1 MAITGHFIDDAWNLQ
16 SRIIRF
22 IYVPSPHTTDVIC
35 DALIDCM
42 MDWNLDTKLSTLT
55 LDNCSTNDSMVSMIL
70 SKLPRDKL
78 MLHGTYLHMRCCAHI
93 LNLVVKDG
101 LEVIGEA
108 IEKIHDSVSFW
119 SATPK
124 RVEKFEATLR
134 QLKIPFS
141 KKLVL
146 DCKTRWNS
154 TFLMLQVA
162 ISYKDA
168 FKQLKQRDSLY
179 KCVPSDQEW
188 EVAREFCKRL
198 ELFYRVTERFS
209 GTHFPTAN
217 LYFPNIC
224 QIRVALDE

>member
-55 LDNCSTNDSMVSMIL
+55 LDNCSTNDSMV
-70 SKLPRDKL
+70 
-78 MLHGTYLHMRCCAHI
+78 
-93 LNLVVKDG
+93 NG